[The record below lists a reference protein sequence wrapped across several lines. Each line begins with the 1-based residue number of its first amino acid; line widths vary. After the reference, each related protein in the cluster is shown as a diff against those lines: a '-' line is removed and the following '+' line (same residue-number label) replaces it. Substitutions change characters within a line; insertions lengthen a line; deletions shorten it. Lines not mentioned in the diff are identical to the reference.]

1 MTAAATI
8 EALADELAEVLLRGD
23 PFGASFM
30 AISGYDD
37 AVPDL
42 SPEYQRAWRGRL
54 VDIIARCAGCEPDHG
69 DLGRRILLETV
80 RDTAARELAAADSRV
95 YDFSVTTFPLGGPS
109 LMLLIAS
116 RTQVA
121 DADSATAYLTRCRR
135 IPAYLDQHAARL
147 RTAARDGLVPVA
159 PLVSDVIRQLKDHLS
174 HPERDPMLTHRPPE
188 GWAGAAAWRD
198 EVERVIRDEV
208 RPAVGRYADLL
219 AELLPRSRPPEQA
232 GLLYVPG
239 GVPAYASCVRNG
251 TTLPFDPDE
260 LHRLGLAALAEI
272 EEQIAELGRRA
283 LGTADVDD
291 IMVGFR
297 KDPALTAPDGA
308 DAMVRAA
315 AAIARAQERLPDMF
329 RSPLPPPCAVEPM
342 PPHMAR
348 FGAPPYYSPPAR
360 DGSRPGAY
368 LFNDVQPG
376 QAGSWALEAT
386 AFHEGVP
393 GHHAQFA
400 RVQLLPHLPLLL
412 AGFYVVPHGEG
423 WGLYAERLADEF
435 GLYSDDMQRLGMLG
449 CAAWRAVRLVVDSGL
464 HARGWSRARARE
476 FALAHSPM
484 PEDFVDAEMDRYIAL
499 PGQALGYLVGQR
511 EILRLRDEA
520 RSRLGAAFDIRD
532 FHSAILDHG
541 SLPLPVLGQ
550 VVAEWA
556 ARAADGAARPALGTE
571 PQ

>member
-30 AISGYDD
+30 AIGGYDD

-42 SPEYQRAWRGRL
+42 SPEYQQAWRGRL

-69 DLGRRILLETV
+69 DLDRRILLETV

-116 RTQVA
+116 RTQVG
-121 DADSATAYLTRCRR
+121 DADSATAYLTRCRQ

-147 RTAARDGLVPVA
+147 QAAARDGLVPVA

-188 GWAGAAAWRD
+188 GWAGAAVWRD

-232 GLLYVPG
+232 GLLYLPG
-239 GVPAYASCVRNG
+239 GVSAYASCVRNG

-283 LGTADVDD
+283 LGIADVDD

-484 PEDFVDAEMDRYIAL
+484 PEDFVR
-499 PGQALGYLVGQR
+499 R
-511 EILRLRDEA
+511 RDGPLYRPA
-520 RSRLGAAFDIRD
+520 RAGAGVSRR
-532 FHSAILDHG
+532 
-541 SLPLPVLGQ
+541 
-550 VVAEWA
+550 A
-556 ARAADGAARPALGTE
+556 ARDPA
-571 PQ
+571 PA

>member
-1 MTAAATI
+1 MSSP
-8 EALADELAEVLLRGD
+8 R
-23 PFGASFM
+23 SC
-30 AISGYDD
+30 S
-37 AVPDL
+37 AVIPSARRSWRSAVTTTRFL
-42 SPEYQRAWRGRL
+42 TCHAEYQRAWRGRL

-69 DLGRRILLETV
+69 DLDRRILLETV

-116 RTQVA
+116 RTQVG

-147 RTAARDGLVPVA
+147 QAAARDGLMPVA
-159 PLVSDVIRQLKDHLS
+159 PLVSDVIGQLKDHLS

-232 GLLYVPG
+232 GLLYLPG
-239 GVPAYASCVRNG
+239 GVSAYASCVRNG

-272 EEQIAELGRRA
+272 EEQIGRARPPGAGYRGRRRHHGPVPQGPCA
-283 LGTADVDD
+283 G
-291 IMVGFR
+291 GSGR
-297 KDPALTAPDGA
+297 RGRDGA
-308 DAMVRAA
+308 RRRRDRPRPGAAAGYVPLTAA
-315 AAIARAQERLPDMF
+315 AAVRCRAHATAHGQVRRATVLLAACSGRL
-329 RSPLPPPCAVEPM
+329 A
-342 PPHMAR
+342 
-348 FGAPPYYSPPAR
+348 
-360 DGSRPGAY
+360 PGAY

-550 VVAEWA
+550 VVADWA
-556 ARAADGAARPALGTE
+556 AAQQTVPRGRR
-571 PQ
+571 

>member
-1 MTAAATI
+1 MTAAATVG
-8 EALADELAEVLLRGD
+8 ALADELAEVLLRGD

-30 AISGYDD
+30 SISGYDD

-42 SPEYQRAWRGRL
+42 SPDYQRAWRGRL
-54 VDIIARCAGCEPDHG
+54 VDIIARCAGCAAG
-69 DLGRRILLETV
+69 DGDMGSRVLLETV
-80 RDTAARELAAADSRV
+80 RDTAARELAATDSRV
-95 YDFSVTTFPLGGPS
+95 YEFSVTTFPLGGPS
-109 LMLLIAS
+109 LVLLIAS
-116 RTQVA
+116 RTQVN
-121 DADSATAYLTRCRR
+121 DAESATAYLARCRK
-135 IPAYLDQHAARL
+135 IPVYLDQYAARL
-147 RTAARDGLVPVA
+147 RAAVRDGLLPVA
-159 PLVSDVIRQLKDHLS
+159 PLVSDAIRQLRDHLS

-188 GWAGAAAWRD
+188 GWAEAAAWR
-198 EVERVIRDEV
+198 EEIERVIRDQV
-208 RPAVGRYADLL
+208 RPAIGRYADLL

-260 LHRLGLAALAEI
+260 LHRLGLSALAEF
-272 EEQIAELGRRA
+272 EEQIGELGRRA
-283 LGTADVDD
+283 LGAGDVDD
-291 IMVGFR
+291 IMVRFR
-297 KDPALTAPDGA
+297 KDPALAAADGT
-308 DAMVRAA
+308 DAMARAA
-315 AAIARAQERLPDMF
+315 AAIARAEERLPEMF
-329 RSPLPPPCAVEPM
+329 RSPLPPPCVVEPM
-342 PPHMAR
+342 PPHMAK
-348 FGAPPYYSPPAR
+348 FGAPPYYSLPAR

-400 RVQLLPHLPLLL
+400 RVQLLPDLPLLQT
-412 AGFYVVPHGEG
+412 GFYVVPHGEG

-435 GLYSDDMQRLGMLG
+435 GLYSDDVQRLGMLG

-484 PEDFVDAEMDRYIAL
+484 PEEFVDAEIDRYIAL

-511 EILRLRDEA
+511 EILRLREEA
-520 RSRLGAAFDIRD
+520 RARLGAAFDIRD
-532 FHSAILDHG
+532 FHSAVLDHG

-550 VVAEWA
+550 VVADWA
-556 ARAADGAARPALGTE
+556 ASAAAATT
-571 PQ
+571 

>member
-8 EALADELAEVLLRGD
+8 GTLADQLAEVLLRGD

-30 AISGYDD
+30 SIPGYDD

-42 SPEYQRAWRGRL
+42 SPEYQQGWRGRL
-54 VDIIARCAGCEPDHG
+54 VDIIARCAGFEADSG
-69 DLGRRILLETV
+69 DTGRRVLLETA
-80 RDTAARELAAADSRV
+80 RDTAARELAWAESRV
-95 YDFSVTTFPLGGPS
+95 AEFSVTTFPLGGPS

-116 RTQVA
+116 RTTVT
-121 DADSATAYLTRCRR
+121 DAESATSYLARCRR
-135 IPAYLDQHAARL
+135 LPAYLDQHAARL
-147 RTAARDGLVPVA
+147 RTAARDGLLPVA
-159 PLVSDVIRQLKDHLS
+159 PLVSDVIRQLRDHLS
-174 HPERDPMLTHRPPE
+174 HPERDPMLAHRPPE
-188 GWAGAAAWRD
+188 GWVGAAAWQE
-198 EVERVIRDEV
+198 EVERVVQDQV
-208 RPAVGRYADLL
+208 RPAIGRYAGLL

-232 GLLYVPG
+232 GLLYAPG
-239 GVPAYASCVRNG
+239 GVAAYACCVRNG

-272 EEQIAELGRRA
+272 EEQIGELGRRT
-283 LGTADVDD
+283 LGTSDVND
-291 IMVGFR
+291 IMVRFR

-308 DAMVRAA
+308 AAMARAA

-329 RSPLPPPCAVEPM
+329 RSPLPSPCVVEPM
-342 PPHMAR
+342 PPHMAG

-368 LFNDVQPG
+368 LFNDVRPG

-400 RVQLLPHLPLLL
+400 RVQLLPQLPLLL

-435 GLYSDDMQRLGMLG
+435 GLYSDDIQRIGMFG
-449 CAAWRAVRLVVDSGL
+449 CAAFRAVRLVVDTGL

-476 FALAHSPM
+476 FTLAHSPM
-484 PEDFVDAEMDRYIAL
+484 PEDFVDAEIDRYIAL

-520 RSRLGAAFDIRD
+520 RARLGAAFDIRD
-532 FHSAILDHG
+532 FHSAVLDHG
-541 SLPLPVLGQ
+541 SLPLAVLGQ

-556 ARAADGAARPALGTE
+556 ASAADAKN
-571 PQ
+571 

>member
-1 MTAAATI
+1 MTSGATI
-8 EALADELAEVLLRGD
+8 GALADELAEVLLRGD

-54 VDIIARCAGCEPDHG
+54 TDIIARCADCEADRG
-69 DLGRRILLETV
+69 DTSSRVLLETV

-95 YDFSVTTFPLGGPS
+95 YEFSVTTFPLGGPS

-116 RTQVA
+116 RTQVS
-121 DADSATAYLTRCRR
+121 DAESATAYLTRCGR

-147 RTAARDGLVPVA
+147 RAAARDGLMPVA
-159 PLVSDVIRQLKDHLS
+159 PLVSDVIRQLQDHLS
-174 HPERDPMLTHRPPE
+174 HPERDPMLAHRLPE
-188 GWAGAAAWRD
+188 GWAGAAAWRE
-198 EVERVIRDEV
+198 EVERVIRDQV
-208 RPAVGRYADLL
+208 RPAIGRYADLL
-219 AELLPRSRPPEQA
+219 TELLPRSRPPGQA

-260 LHRLGLAALAEI
+260 LHRLGLEALAEI
-272 EEQIAELGRRA
+272 EDQIGELGRAA
-283 LGTADVDD
+283 LGTSDVDD
-291 IMVGFR
+291 IMVRFR

-308 DAMVRAA
+308 TAMTRAA
-315 AAIARAQERLPDMF
+315 AAIARAEERLPGMF
-329 RSPLPPPCAVEPM
+329 PSPPPPLGAGGAR
-342 PPHMAR
+342 PPR
-348 FGAPPYYSPPAR
+348 R
-360 DGSRPGAY
+360 
-368 LFNDVQPG
+368 
-376 QAGSWALEAT
+376 
-386 AFHEGVP
+386 
-393 GHHAQFA
+393 A
-400 RVQLLPHLPLLL
+400 RV
-412 AGFYVVPHGEG
+412 
-423 WGLYAERLADEF
+423 
-435 GLYSDDMQRLGMLG
+435 GMLG

-484 PEDFVDAEMDRYIAL
+484 PEDFVDAEIDRYIAL

-511 EILRLRDEA
+511 EILRLRDDA

-532 FHSAILDHG
+532 FHSAVLDHG

-550 VVAEWA
+550 VVADW
-556 ARAADGAARPALGTE
+556 PASA
-571 PQ
+571 P

>member
-1 MTAAATI
+1 
-8 EALADELAEVLLRGD
+8 
-23 PFGASFM
+23 M

-42 SPEYQRAWRGRL
+42 SPEYQRAWRARL
-54 VDIIARCAGCEPDHG
+54 VDIIARCAGCEADHDDIG
-69 DLGRRILLETV
+69 SRVLLETV

-95 YDFSVTTFPLGGPS
+95 YEFSVTTFPLGGPS

-116 RTQVA
+116 RTQVG

-147 RTAARDGLVPVA
+147 RAAARDGLVPVA
-159 PLVSDVIRQLKDHLS
+159 PLVSDVIRQLGDHLS
-174 HPERDPMLTHRPPE
+174 HPERDPMRTPQPPE
-188 GWAGAAAWRD
+188 SWAGASAWRD
-198 EVERVIRDEV
+198 EIERVVRDEV
-208 RPAVGRYADLL
+208 RPAIGRYADLL

-239 GVPAYASCVRNG
+239 GVSAYASCVRNG

-272 EEQIAELGRRA
+272 EEQIGELGRNA
-283 LGTADVDD
+283 LGTSDVDD
-291 IMVGFR
+291 IMVRLR
-297 KDPALTAPDGA
+297 KDPALAAPDGA
-308 DAMVRAA
+308 AAMERAA

-435 GLYSDDMQRLGMLG
+435 GLYSDDVQRLGMLG

-484 PEDFVDAEMDRYIAL
+484 PEDFVDAEIDRYIAL
-499 PGQALGYLVGQR
+499 PGQALGYLIGQR

-556 ARAADGAARPALGTE
+556 ARAADGTARPALRTE